1 MTGGEVGGIELAVMV
16 GMIAFN
22 SVFAAYEIAL
32 ASVSPARLKVLA
44 GENRG
49 GAASAVY
56 MKENVEASLSAV
68 QLGITLFGAVAA
80 ATGGAGA
87 EESFAPWFQSE
98 FGVSKGLA
106 EFLAVTAIVVPLT
119 AVTIVAGELV
129 PKVFALRN
137 NEWVCLRLS
146 PAMKWFTFSVWP
158 IVWLFETLV
167 SAITDWGER
176 RFRGAAGEVKTE
188 AAELQDLRAV
198 ATLARTS
205 RLIGACEEGI
215 IHGAA
220 KLSARPVRDIMIP
233 AAGISM
239 LDANASLADALTAAH
254 LEMHT
259 RFPVTTRAGDPQAI
273 VGYANFKDI
282 VAVLRLSPADPSLR
296 GLTRPILSFPDTDSI
311 AQCLEHLL
319 RGNAHIALVRDA
331 GGRCQSRATCASRRR
346 WRRTLR
352 TATRIPPRAT
362 TSPPRGSRPRW
373 AAAHSASVSA
383 RPGGGSAARSRPV
396 FSRSRSSRTPPPA
409 THDGPDGTRWSG
421 NLSYSSPMSP
431 SNSSTTSSSVTRPVT
446 APPASLTR
454 AMWAFPRRRCSRH
467 CAMLSVSGN
476 DRIGRVS
483 PRSDG
488 SAGESRRTAT
498 MSLKFAYP
506 TIACG
511 SPARVV
517 TGKRVCISRC
527 AAV

>member
-1 MTGGEVGGIELAVMV
+1 MGGIELAVMV

-44 GENRG
+44 GENRR
-49 GAASAVY
+49 GAASAAY

-205 RLIGACEEGI
+205 RLIGAREEGI

-331 GGRCQSRATCASRRR
+331 GGAVTGLVTLEDVVEELLGDIGDEYDKLPDHLVPSGPSWVAGGGVRLDRLREKTGLDLAADPPPGRAE
-346 WRRTLR
+346 TL
-352 TATRIPPRAT
+352 AD
-362 TSPPRGSRPRW
+362 W
-373 AAAHSASVSA
+373 AAAHLGREPRGGDVVA
-383 RPGGGSAARSRPV
+383 RGGIRVAVRKVRRHRLLEAQVAR
-396 FSRSRSSRTPPPA
+396 
-409 THDGPDGTRWSG
+409 
-421 NLSYSSPMSP
+421 L
-431 SNSSTTSSSVTRPVT
+431 
-446 APPASLTR
+446 
-454 AMWAFPRRRCSRH
+454 
-467 CAMLSVSGN
+467 
-476 DRIGRVS
+476 
-483 PRSDG
+483 
-488 SAGESRRTAT
+488 
-498 MSLKFAYP
+498 
-506 TIACG
+506 
-511 SPARVV
+511 
-517 TGKRVCISRC
+517 
-527 AAV
+527 